1 MSTLYFLNELR
12 GKGKMRNS
20 TGVLL
25 YQWDAYGERSL
36 EKALR
41 EKGCYVKT
49 FNKPIQNHLEDEDF
63 LEEIS
68 IILKEDKIEPDISFD
83 FFPVI
88 AKACKV
94 TKKIYI
100 SWVFGCPHYSLYCD
114 PVFYEENFIFCFDR
128 QQCNE
133 LKGWGVKNAY
143 HLPLAVDSEIFMKA
157 IEKQKKGYCKSMDV
171 SFVGSL
177 YTDERNYFE
186 QIPYLPDYIKGY
198 IEGLCEAQLKIY
210 GYSLVGEVIPDNVWE
225 DLKKYVSFSMDSACF
240 LSFEKFMENTIYKK
254 ITVMERS
261 RIMKLLSENFETT
274 IYTTSSTSHLPR
286 IHKKGYVDY
295 YNEMPCVFYNS
306 KMNVNITLRSISSG
320 IPLRALDILACQGCL
335 VTNYQPEIAEYFEDG
350 KEVILFG
357 SIEELLD
364 KCAYYLRKDEEREK
378 IAKNGWKKVI
388 SEFSYKK
395 QLDKIFQA
403 I

>member
-1 MSTLYFLNELR
+1 
-12 GKGKMRNS
+12 MRNS

-41 EKGCYVKT
+41 EKGCYVNTFKKT
-49 FNKPIQNHLEDEDF
+49 IHNHLEDKDF

-68 IILKEDKIEPDISFD
+68 NILKDEKMEVVISFD
-83 FFPVI
+83 FFPMI
-88 AKACKV
+88 AEACKE

-100 SWVFGCPHYSLYCD
+100 SWVFGCPHYSLYCE
-114 PVFYEENFIFCFDR
+114 PVFYEGNFIFCFDR

-133 LKGWGVKNAY
+133 LKKWGVKNAY
-143 HLPLAVDSEIFMKA
+143 HLPLAVDSEMFMNT
-157 IEKQKKGYCKSMDV
+157 IEKQKKDYWKNIDV

-186 QIPYLPDYIKGY
+186 QIPYLPDYVKGY

-225 DLKKYVSFSMDSACF
+225 DLKKYVSFSMDSTCF
-240 LSFEKFMENTIYKK
+240 LPFEVFMENTIYKK

-261 RIMKLLSENFETT
+261 RIMKVLSENFKTT
-274 IYTTSSTSHLPR
+274 IYTTSSTSHLPH

-295 YNEMPCVFYNS
+295 YNEMPSVFYNS
-306 KMNVNITLRSISSG
+306 KLNVNITLRSISSG

-335 VTNYQPEIAEYFEDG
+335 VTNYQPEIAENFEDG

-364 KCAYYLRKDEEREK
+364 KCAYYLKKDDERKR
-378 IAKNGWKKVI
+378 IARNGWEKVI

-395 QLDKIFQA
+395 QLDKIFQT